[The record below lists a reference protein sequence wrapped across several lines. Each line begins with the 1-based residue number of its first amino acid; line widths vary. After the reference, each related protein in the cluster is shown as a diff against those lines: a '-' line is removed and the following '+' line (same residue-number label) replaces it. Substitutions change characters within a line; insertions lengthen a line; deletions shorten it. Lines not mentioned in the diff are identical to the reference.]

1 MRFGRGRSSERGA
14 GLRRGGRGGKKV
26 DFVGNGAAKVSE
38 GFTDIWRVVVG
49 FIGVLGA
56 SWWNYGSESKLLIL
70 EEELLKTHVT

>member
-1 MRFGRGRSSERGA
+1 M
-14 GLRRGGRGGKKV
+14 

-38 GFTDIWRVVVG
+38 GFADIWRVVVG